1 MKKHIMVGLLLCGA
15 VTVSA
20 TQLTHA
26 LVGTA
31 DIAQAAEKTADN
43 ASSHVLSATDATE
56 KSRQELDAKRK
67 VIEDKIASKKAAI
80 GEKLTGKRQE
90 QCEKKEA
97 TINSILD
104 TRASAAQQ
112 HFDKFKAIQDKLA
125 AFVAEK
131 SLNVENA
138 KPLEIIMT
146 DAAMEAE
153 VAVTA
158 VNGLDFA
165 CEETAA
171 SSPGAIV
178 MEEVATAKQALK
190 DYRTAIKDYAVAVK
204 AAATSEPTATE
215 PTETETAQ

>member
-1 MKKHIMVGLLLCGA
+1 MKKHIMVGLLFCSA
-15 VTVSA
+15 VTLSA

-26 LVGTA
+26 LVGAT
-31 DIAQAAEKTADN
+31 DVAQAAEKTNDN
-43 ASSHVLSATDATE
+43 ASSHVLSSNDAVE
-56 KSRQELDAKRK
+56 KSRQELNDKRK
-67 VIEDKIASKKAAI
+67 TIQDKIASKKAAI
-80 GEKLTGKRQE
+80 GEKLSGQRQE

-97 TINSILD
+97 AINSILD
-104 TRASAAQQ
+104 TRATVAQQ
-112 HFDKFKAIQDKLA
+112 HFDKFKAIQDKLI

-131 SLNVENA
+131 SLTVENA

-153 VAVTA
+153 AAVSA
-158 VNGLDFA
+158 VNGLDFV

-171 SSPGAIV
+171 SAPGAIV

-204 AAATSEPTATE
+204 DAVTSEPATTE
-215 PTETETAQ
+215 STETEAAQ